1 MISVIVCCR
10 SSESTFVIRNN
21 ITKTVG
27 CQHEIISIDN
37 SQNKHSI
44 PEAYNIGLAQSK
56 YNNLVFCH
64 DDILFK
70 DDHWGHKV
78 AIHLSKP
85 DIGVIGFAGGTYFS
99 NAPSTWWS
107 PSPCNNLVLNH
118 LQKRTI
124 DHQSLKKQIVEL
136 DKENSPNILNEVI
149 CLDGF
154 AMMFSKSK
162 LPNFKWDQI
171 IGKWHGYDLD
181 LCLYSKSQKLKNYV
195 CSDILVQHNSLGKTD
210 EKWGHAIIN
219 IWRKYALDLPY
230 SCNMELNNDYQNVS
244 YSIDSLKTFIYWTH
258 KSRSL
263 RRPLISNI
271 FLITKMSHMYRILLC
286 AIIFLSYSTNNL
298 LRKVGHK
305 GLDRLS
311 LWYQ

>member
-10 SSESTFVIRNN
+10 SSESAQVIRNN
-21 ITKTVG
+21 INKTVG

-37 SQNKHSI
+37 SQKKHSI

-70 DDHWGHKV
+70 EDHWGHKV
-78 AIHLSKP
+78 AIHLCKP

-124 DHQSLKKQIVEL
+124 DHNSLKKQIVEL

-154 AMMFSKSK
+154 ALMFSKSK
-162 LPNFKWDQI
+162 LTNFKWDQN

-195 CSDILVQHNSLGKTD
+195 CSDILIQHNSLGQTD
-210 EKWGHAIIN
+210 EKWGHALIN
-219 IWRKYALDLPY
+219 IWGKYSLNLPY
-230 SCNMELNNDYQNVS
+230 SCNMEYSDYYQKVF

-258 KSRSL
+258 KSSSL
-263 RRPLISNI
+263 RQPLINNI
-271 FLITKMSHMYRILLC
+271 FLLSKMSHIYRILLYV
-286 AIIFLSYSTNNL
+286 IIFLSYSSNNL